1 MPFLLQYPS
10 VPIYPTY
17 FTIGHGGKNDL
28 KLTESSPGSPVCRL
42 KHVKVLLFSLLYTH
56 STFLACILTLNNVL
70 LYQRGAAL
78 EIYVSKVVHVN
89 GKALDKTAKV
99 TLIGGDEVV
108 FSALGRHAYVSF
120 PTTNYFL

>member
-28 KLTESSPGSPVCRL
+28 KLTESSRGSPVCRL

-56 STFLACILTLNNVL
+56 STFLACILTLNHVL

-108 FSALGRHAYVSF
+108 FSSLGRHAYVSF